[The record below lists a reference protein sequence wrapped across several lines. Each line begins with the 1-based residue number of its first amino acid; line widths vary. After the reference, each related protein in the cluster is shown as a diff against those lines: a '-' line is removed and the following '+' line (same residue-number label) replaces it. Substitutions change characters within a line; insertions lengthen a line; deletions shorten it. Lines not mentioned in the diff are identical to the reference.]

1 MEPRK
6 LTLSTFAIEGI
17 AVIGLAQMKFF
28 GADGEAGL
36 TAFLVGSGLPKGQ
49 GLAVEGA
56 MGGVHDGD
64 GDEIKVPHERGREGG
79 VGEVVNLKG
88 RTDLLNFSGAHDHNP
103 IGEGEGF
110 FLIVSDIDS
119 GDSEGLLD
127 AANFGAQFYPDF
139 GIESGEGFI
148 EQEQLGA
155 QGNGTGQSHAL
166 LLTTGKLVG

>member
-1 MEPRK
+1 
-6 LTLSTFAIEGI
+6 
-17 AVIGLAQMKFF
+17 
-28 GADGEAGL
+28 
-36 TAFLVGSGLPKGQ
+36 
-49 GLAVEGA
+49 

-119 GDSEGLLD
+119 GDSEVCWMRRISERSSTRILASRAERGSSSRS
-127 AANFGAQFYPDF
+127 N
-139 GIESGEGFI
+139 
-148 EQEQLGA
+148 LGRRA
-155 QGNGTGQSHAL
+155 MARAKATRCC
-166 LLTTGKLVG
+166 